1 MSTPTPCPEWA
12 DALAARVPEDLSSS
26 QREALAR
33 HLASCQRCAQASTD
47 YDALTE
53 RVRAATREDRFL
65 GLTHQLARLRTDM
78 MTLRKS
84 DLLASSPLQDGS
96 SSQPFSSSIPGARMS
111 SRAGQAN
118 KGRGFEGM
126 LRITDEIQLHY
137 QMMGSGPHPLLI
149 PAVRWPLT
157 ACEELLHQHTL
168 VFYDRHQ
175 RRRSKESLHSVPSP
189 EWELEALCQHLDLA
203 QVSLVGWSSFGGIAT
218 HYALEHAERIARLL
232 LIRPV
237 PELPVKDEP
246 SAQGQGIEDS
256 ARFRSWW
263 ETDKDRSPTASRG
276 ISLPGAS
283 SCHIPTLIIHGGDD
297 PLPVSS
303 SQTWAATLPN
313 ARLLTMPGAGSSPW
327 DDTPHP
333 FFAAVT
339 QFLTGAWPQG
349 AVSIEAKSA

>member
-1 MSTPTPCPEWA
+1 MSIPPPCPEWA
-12 DALAARVPEDLSSS
+12 DALAARVPEDLSPS

-65 GLTHQLARLRTDM
+65 GLTHQLARLRTEM
-78 MTLRKS
+78 RPLSKP
-84 DLLASSPLQDGS
+84 DLLVSSPLRDS
-96 SSQPFSSSIPGARMS
+96 SPSQPFSSSIPGARMS
-111 SRAGQAN
+111 NRAEQAN
-118 KGRGFEGM
+118 KGHGLEGM
-126 LRITDEIQLHY
+126 LRITDEIQVHY
-137 QMMGSGPHPLLI
+137 QMMGSGLHPLLI

-157 ACEELLHQHTL
+157 ACEELLHEHTL
-168 VFYDRHQ
+168 VFYNRHQ

-189 EWELEALCQHLDLA
+189 ERELEALFQHLDLA
-203 QVSLVGWSSFGGIAT
+203 EVSLVGWSSFGGIAT
-218 HYALEHAERIARLL
+218 RYALEHAERIARLL

-237 PELPVKDEP
+237 PEPLVEDEP
-246 SAQGQGIEDS
+246 PAQGQGTEDR
-256 ARFRSWW
+256 ARFRSWG
-263 ETDKDRSPTASRG
+263 ETGRDRDPIISKG
-276 ISLPGAS
+276 ISLAGAS

-303 SQTWAATLPN
+303 SQAWAATLPN

-327 DDTPHP
+327 DDAPHL

-339 QFLTGAWPQG
+339 QFLTGVWPQG
-349 AVSIEAKSA
+349 AVSIEARSA